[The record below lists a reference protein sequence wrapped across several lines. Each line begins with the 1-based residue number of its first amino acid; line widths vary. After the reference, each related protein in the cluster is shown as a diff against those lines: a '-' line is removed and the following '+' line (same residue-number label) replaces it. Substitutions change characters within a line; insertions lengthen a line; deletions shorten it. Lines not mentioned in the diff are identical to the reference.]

1 VIVLAHLGHWYSA
14 FGFLVPAVL
23 VIAWVRYQA
32 RRDRRRVQFIE
43 DWTLE
48 LRDGAWQLESVQPVA
63 SRRQRR
69 RPRPERVRSA
79 R

>member
-1 VIVLAHLGHWYSA
+1 
-14 FGFLVPAVL
+14 VPAVL

-32 RRDRRRVQFIE
+32 RRDRRRVRFTE

-48 LRDGAWQLESVQPVA
+48 LRDGAWRVESVQPVA
-63 SRRQRR
+63 TRRR

>member
-1 VIVLAHLGHWYSA
+1 VIVFAHLGHWYSA

-32 RRDRRRVQFIE
+32 HRDRRRVQFTE

-48 LRDGAWQLESVQPVA
+48 LRDGAWQVESVQPVVT
-63 SRRQRR
+63 RRRRR
-69 RPRPERVRSA
+69 RPRPEQVRSA
-79 R
+79 P